1 VKEFLFGSFDVPLA
15 NLAASLRTYVC
26 FQRALYFACFNR
38 IIPYAMLTSSRTS
51 QEPSEEPFDISL
63 VSREAK
69 SQPLQDKKAPGKKAP
84 AGAPALAPV
93 SAVDAYQKV
102 LSSIT
107 EFSGFGR
114 LFKVCRVNTF

>member
-1 VKEFLFGSFDVPLA
+1 
-15 NLAASLRTYVC
+15 
-26 FQRALYFACFNR
+26 
-38 IIPYAMLTSSRTS
+38 
-51 QEPSEEPFDISL
+51 

-69 SQPLQDKKAPGKKAP
+69 SQPLQDKKAHGKKAP

-102 LSSIT
+102 LSSIA

-114 LFKVCRVNTF
+114 LFKVCRVNTFKYFWTSAHAKFLFVPPVV